1 MVYYCEE
8 FLDKNN
14 DTLNADFETALLAS
28 SKPLVVEVCKPEEEA
43 PGAATKRKKGGSFS
57 SVGAKFVK
65 SLKEL
70 MTELNASQAHFVRC
84 VKPNQ
89 KLTPQ
94 ELPLT
99 RTRTRTRTRTP
110 TLTRT
115 LTLTLTP

>member
-28 SKPLVVEVCKPEEEA
+28 SKPLVVEVCRPEEEA

-94 ELPLT
+94 ELP
-99 RTRTRTRTRTP
+99 RNSNSNP
-110 TLTRT
+110 NPNQNPNSDPN